1 MFVITNSIVVPKEYQ
16 SKIGYYPS
24 EQNKKMYGKYQ
35 KRKVYVIITKKTLP
49 RSFGLMSYYLEK
61 VFKELNTKKINRNS
75 PITGGSKKINY
86 KQVAGGLKELY
97 TTNPM
102 AAKAKTRKMIKLLK
116 NMQS

>member
-61 VFKELNTKKINRNS
+61 VFEELNLRKPRSMKLR
-75 PITGGSKKINY
+75 GGSKKINY